1 MSADRKPAT
10 SDDGSKNAKK
20 TAKGAKK
27 TAKKVS
33 PEVAGSSLFARK
45 DAAQKDR
52 VRKDSARR
60 ETLRRR
66 PSGRR
71 PGLDTPM
78 DSRRV
83 LRGPVVDSETFGR
96 WSEAFA
102 RFMGTAWFL
111 VGMTI
116 FVGAWLAWN
125 AFAPADLQFDPRR
138 LNFTLL
144 TLILSLQ
151 ASYAAPLIL
160 LAQNRQADRDRVT
173 AEQDRDRAERALADT
188 EYLAREVAALRIA
201 LGEVATRD
209 FVRSELRTLLEE
221 LQPKG
226 PQMPAVT
233 RKPPRKPADSFGS
246 TPEAEL
252 PTDRG

>member
-1 MSADRKPAT
+1 VSAERKPAG
-10 SDDGSKNAKK
+10 SDDGSKTPKK
-20 TAKGAKK
+20 NPKGSKK
-27 TAKKVS
+27 ASKKVS
-33 PEVAGSSLFARK
+33 PETAGSSLFARK
-45 DAAQKDR
+45 DSAQKDR
-52 VRKDSARR
+52 VRQDSARR

-111 VGMTI
+111 VGMTV

-138 LNFTLL
+138 LNFTLM

-209 FVRSELRTLLEE
+209 FVRSELRSLLEE

-226 PQMPAVT
+226 PETPAVT
-233 RKPPRKPADSFGS
+233 RKPPRKPVDSFGS
-246 TPEAEL
+246 TREAEL